1 MTRTTSQ
8 GVPQSDYRL
17 LHPEK
22 RQGTVILAMRTD
34 KPEAEL
40 YLFDLKSSAVKSFAT
55 REEQLEQKS
64 HFLPGAMRNPGGV
77 SYRPKVAIKW
87 QAHRELSNT
96 IHFKIKEI
104 LNTLSISLDE
114 IEGIV
119 CFEGPGS
126 FTGLRIGLS
135 VANALAYSYNIPIV
149 ARSGEKWLET
159 GTKDLIAGKNDKIA
173 LPKYD
178 RPAATTPPRK

>member
-1 MTRTTSQ
+1 MI
-8 GVPQSDYRL
+8 
-17 LHPEK
+17 
-22 RQGTVILAMRTD
+22 ILAMRTD

-40 YLFDLKSSAVKSFAT
+40 YLYDDKAKLGEIT
-55 REEQLEQKS
+55 
-64 HFLPGAMRNPGGV
+64 
-77 SYRPKVAIKW
+77 W

-96 IHFKIKEI
+96 IHLKIKEI
-104 LNTLSISLDE
+104 LNTSSISLDE

-135 VANALAYSYNIPIV
+135 VANSLAYSYSVPIV
-149 ARSGEKWLET
+149 AHGGEKWLET
-159 GTKDLIAGKNDKIA
+159 GIRDLLAGKNDKIA

-178 RPAATTPPRK
+178 RPATTTPPRK